1 VSPFRFRLQS
11 VLRHQARKLDAAQ
24 FAHAAALSRV
34 GALSAEILRL
44 RRERLQEAPSASASL
59 RARDLQ
65 QALVRQGWFK
75 GEETR
80 LTASLLEASRALRSG
95 ERQLRQ
101 DRQQLKKFEC
111 VRDRRRQ
118 DWRAREERLER
129 ALQDEVASRLHRK
142 VRPGAEIALQTGKA
156 GLHDISAAL

>member
-1 VSPFRFRLQS
+1 MSPFRFRLQS

-34 GALSAEILRL
+34 QALAAEILRL
-44 RRERLQEAPSASASL
+44 RQEQLQEAPSAGVCL

-65 QALVRQGWFK
+65 QALLRQSWFQ

-80 LTASLLEASRALRSG
+80 LAASQLEASRTLRSR

-111 VRDRRRQ
+111 LRERRRQ
-118 DWRAREERLER
+118 DWQAREERLER
-129 ALQDEVASRLHRK
+129 VRQDEVASRLCRK
-142 VRPGAEIALQTGKA
+142 VRPGAEIASQTGKA
-156 GLHDISAAL
+156 GLHHTVAAL